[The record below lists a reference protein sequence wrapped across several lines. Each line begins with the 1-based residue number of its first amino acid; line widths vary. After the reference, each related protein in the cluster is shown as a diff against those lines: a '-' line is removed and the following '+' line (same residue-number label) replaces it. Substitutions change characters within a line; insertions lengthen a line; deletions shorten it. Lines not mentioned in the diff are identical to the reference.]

1 MPSVCVCVC
10 VGYRCYIPVSQ
21 SVGKPPTMFVSDDF
35 GDEMQS
41 GDLESMEHL
50 ANDRSEEHRETH
62 ADRDR
67 TTAQR
72 LKMLGDELSATR
84 DVNKVTTMDKI
95 HEDNVKAGRDK
106 YKTLR
111 MIRSGNT
118 KMRVEQ
124 FEKM

>member
-1 MPSVCVCVC
+1 
-10 VGYRCYIPVSQ
+10 
-21 SVGKPPTMFVSDDF
+21 MFVTDEI
-35 GDEMQS
+35 GDEVMS
-41 GDLESMEHL
+41 GELASMEHL
-50 ANDRSEEHRETH
+50 TNVRSEEQRETH
-62 ADRDR
+62 AGKDK

-84 DVNKVTTMDKI
+84 DVTKVTTMDKI

-118 KMRVEQ
+118 KMRVDQ
-124 FEKM
+124 FENM

>member
-1 MPSVCVCVC
+1 M
-10 VGYRCYIPVSQ
+10 
-21 SVGKPPTMFVSDDF
+21 
-35 GDEMQS
+35 GDEVQS
-41 GDLESMEHL
+41 GDLASMEYL
-50 ANDRSEEHRETH
+50 SNDRSEEHRETH
-62 ADRDR
+62 AEKDR

-84 DVNKVTTMDKI
+84 DVNKVTSMDKI

-124 FEKM
+124 FESM